1 MRFSTVARSHFR
13 RTVIRGGL
21 HPFDRFSFRSYL
33 LFRFFSSQYIL
44 LAKNGLDIYGAQS
57 ALASR
62 EIAELSIPLI
72 NESIREI
79 YPSTCKYFKLQS
91 MIGRISYRG
100 KMDRR
105 IGTNLHFR
113 EDNCSESTRYVYK
126 YTLYNPEASS
136 SVNIRAT
143 SPTIPVY
150 EERASNPGQKE
161 AKQEPSNRRKK
172 RLGRRRVALIE

>member
-1 MRFSTVARSHFR
+1 M
-13 RTVIRGGL
+13 IRGGL
-21 HPFDRFSFRSYL
+21 RPFDRFSIPLISSFS
-33 LFRFFSSQYIL
+33 LFLFPIYVL

-79 YPSTCKYFKLQS
+79 YPSTCEYFKLQS